1 MLDQLRDRS
10 HLVGRM
16 QQILRVLARHGF
28 YRILERLS
36 LHRRLSLLDRI
47 RYTRLHQREDRATAI
62 ELRQVCEELGP
73 SFIEFG
79 QLLSTRPDLIPETF
93 ARELSRLLAHTRPEP
108 WPAIKA
114 VLVEELGDYAAQLRG
129 IHREPLAAASIA
141 QIHRA
146 VFKGDGVEVVLKVQ
160 RPGIDRVITADLGV
174 LRLLARLA
182 EKYLPETRPLSPVAM
197 VEEFAASIGQE
208 LDFILEATYMERF
221 ARVFAGDPAVCVP
234 KIYWEISTAKVL
246 VMEYIDGIA
255 LDVPARLKRA
265 GIDLERVARR
275 LLAAFL
281 RQVFAHGFFH
291 ADPHPG
297 NFLVMSSDRIA
308 FVDFGLVGQ
317 ISQRERQGLAQLFR
331 ATLAEDYERIGGLWL
346 DIARASAD
354 TDRAA
359 FRRGL
364 EKILWKQMNQP
375 YERIRVADM
384 FLQMVQ
390 NGARHGLR
398 LPPELFLLFRTL
410 AQIEGLL
417 RHLHPGFNVI
427 AECREFAAGQEAEA
441 RAPKAVAAAAGKE
454 VQGLVETAWRLPG
467 EIEDLVQKLATDRF
481 SVDFVHRGLET
492 LIGEMDRSSNR
503 VAMSLII
510 ASLIVGS
517 SLIILAGTGPAVAG
531 LPLFGLV
538 TFAVGALL
546 GLVLVSLV
554 FRSGKY

>member
-1 MLDQLRDRS
+1 MLETLRNRS
-10 HLVGRM
+10 HMVGRT

-28 YRILERLS
+28 YRILKRVS
-36 LHRRLSLLDRI
+36 LHRRLSLLDRM
-47 RYTRLHQREDRATAI
+47 RYANLHQREDKATAI
-62 ELRQVCEELGP
+62 ALRQVCEDLGP

-93 ARELSRLLAHTRPEP
+93 ARELSRLLTHTRPEP
-108 WPAIKA
+108 WPAVKA
-114 VLVEELGDYAAQLRG
+114 VLAEELGGYAARLRN
-129 IHREPLAAASIA
+129 IHHDPLAAASIA

-146 VFKGDGVEVVLKVQ
+146 RHKSDDAGVVLKIQ
-160 RPGIDRVITADLGV
+160 RPGIDKVITADLGI

-182 EKYLPETRPLSPVAM
+182 EKYLPEARYLNPVAM
-197 VEEFAASIGQE
+197 VEEFAGSIGQE

-221 ARVFAGDPAVCVP
+221 ARVFSDDPSVCVP
-234 KIYWEISTAKVL
+234 RIYWDLCTPKVL
-246 VMEYIDGIA
+246 VMEYIDAIP
-255 LDVPARLKRA
+255 LDVPARLERA
-265 GIDLERVARR
+265 GIDLKAVAKR
-275 LLAAFL
+275 LLTAFL
-281 RQVFAHGFFH
+281 QQIFAYGFFH

-297 NFLVMSSDRIA
+297 NFLVISSERIA

-317 ISQRERQGLAQLFR
+317 ISQRERLSLVRLFR
-331 ATLAEDYERIGGLWL
+331 ATLAEDYELISTLWL
-346 DIARASAD
+346 DIARAGSD

-375 YERIRVADM
+375 YERVKIGDM

-398 LPPELFLLFRTL
+398 LPHELFLLFRTL

-417 RHLHPGFNVI
+417 RLLHPDFN
-427 AECREFAAGQEAEA
+427 ALEECRAFAESQEA
-441 RAPKAVAAAAGKE
+441 RARTPQAMAAAAGKE
-454 VQGLVETAWRLPG
+454 VEQLAETVWRLPG
-467 EIEDLVQKLATDRF
+467 AVEDLVQKLAADRF

-492 LIGEMDRSSNR
+492 LIGEVDRSSNR
-503 VAMSLII
+503 IAMGVII
-510 ASLIVGS
+510 ASLIIGS

-531 LPLFGLV
+531 LPLFGLAI
-538 TFAVGALL
+538 FAVGALL
-546 GLVLVSLV
+546 GLILVSLI